1 LKRSRRPGADGRRAT
16 ARPARPAAAPR
27 PPTSRSTGSVT
38 LEDVAR
44 VAGVSPITVSR
55 VVNRPEVVRAATVA
69 HVQRAIARTGYVPN
83 LLAGGLASRRS
94 RLVAAIVPTVTNSIF
109 VETIQALTDRL
120 WEARYHVVLGLT
132 GYSPREEAL
141 VTEILGRRPD
151 ALFLVGVSHTAEA
164 RRRILSAHI
173 PVVEAWDLTETPLD
187 MAIGFSHERV
197 GVAVAEHLVARGYRR
212 FASVWADDERAAR
225 RRRGF
230 LSVLASHGLE
240 EVGVSMTP
248 APSTQRVGRLSMA
261 DLLERGVRPDAV
273 VCSSDAFAQGVLA
286 EARARGLSVPRDL
299 AVMGFGDLEF
309 AADTVPALSTVRIDK
324 TGIGR
329 LAAEAI
335 LAQLEGKPP
344 AQRVID
350 VGFEVVE
357 RATT

>member
-1 LKRSRRPGADGRRAT
+1 MSRRPHTPRRRA
-16 ARPARPAAAPR
+16 AVRPGRPLRGAR

-44 VAGVSPITVSR
+44 VAGVSAITVSR
-55 VVNRPEVVRAATVA
+55 VVNRPELVRAATVE

-132 GYSPREEAL
+132 GYAPREEAL

-151 ALFLVGVSHTAEA
+151 ALFIVGVNHAPGT

-173 PVVEAWDLTETPLD
+173 PVVEVWDLTETPLD
-187 MAIGFSHERV
+187 MVVGFSHEQV
-197 GVAVAEHLVARGYRR
+197 GTAVAEHLIAKGYRR
-212 FASVWADDERAAR
+212 LASVWADDERAAR

-230 LSVLASHGLE
+230 LGALARHGLA
-240 EVGVSMTP
+240 EVGVSLTP
-248 APSTQRVGRLSMA
+248 APSTQRIGRRSMA
-261 DLLERGVRPDAV
+261 ELLERGVRPDAV
-273 VCSSDAFAQGVLA
+273 VCSSDTFAQGVLA
-286 EARARGLSVPRDL
+286 EARARGLSVPGDL

-309 AADTVPALSTVRIDK
+309 AADTVPALSTVRIDRR
-324 TGIGR
+324 GIGL
-329 LAAEAI
+329 LAAEAL
-335 LAQLEGKPP
+335 LAHMEGRPP
-344 AQRVID
+344 ERKVVD
-350 VGFEVVE
+350 VGFEIVDRE
-357 RATT
+357 TT